1 MSPTPEHGDAPVQG
15 RTVPAA
21 PRSWLYVPGHRPDR
35 IAKALRAGADAV
47 VIDLEDAVPA
57 QLKDT
62 AREACLA
69 VLAERPA
76 VRGRGATPV
85 WVRVNSPRDELGQ
98 RDLAAL
104 AGAAADGLRLP
115 RCDDP
120 ALVAEVAEA
129 TGHLLHL
136 LVESAGGLARLHELA
151 RCHPGV
157 RGISLGEADL
167 AADLLVGDD
176 AGLDWARG
184 AVVVAARAAG
194 LGSPVQSVYTDVAD
208 LAGLRASSQ
217 AGRSAGFFGRSVVHP
232 RQVEIV
238 HEVFTP
244 TPEQVRRAESV
255 VATAED
261 AAARGEAAVLDA
273 DGRFVDPAVVH
284 RARAVLA
291 RVPVGS
297 TTHLV
302 ATHNSGGTL

>member
-1 MSPTPEHGDAPVQG
+1 M
-15 RTVPAA
+15 
-21 PRSWLYVPGHRPDR
+21 PGHRPDR

-57 QLKDT
+57 QLKDA

-69 VLAERPA
+69 ALVARPA
-76 VRGRGATPV
+76 GGRADVTPV
-85 WVRVNSPRDELGQ
+85 WVRVNSPRDKVGR

-104 AGAAADGLRLP
+104 ADAAVDGLRLP

-120 ALVAEVAEA
+120 ALVAEAAET
-129 TGHLLHL
+129 TGHPLHL
-136 LVESAGGLARLHELA
+136 LVESAAGLARLHELA
-151 RCHPGV
+151 GCHPGV

-194 LGSPVQSVYTDVAD
+194 LGSPVQSVFTDVAD
-208 LAGLRASSQ
+208 LAGLETSSRA
-217 AGRSAGFFGRSVVHP
+217 GLSAGFFGRSVVHP
-232 RQVEIV
+232 RQIETV

-244 TPEQVRRAESV
+244 TADQVSRAESV
-255 VATAED
+255 VATADD
-261 AAARGEAAVLDA
+261 AAARGEVAVLDA

-291 RVPVGS
+291 RVPAGS
-297 TTHLV
+297 TAHPVTH
-302 ATHNSGGTL
+302 HHPGGPL